1 MAVYEYTALDS
12 RGREVRGVIDAGSE
26 REARTRL
33 RRDGVYPTSV
43 GEMAG
48 RTRVSRPEAG
58 EARVRRSELAPFTRQ
73 LATLLSAGVPL
84 EGALGAL
91 IEQVG
96 ERPLKRVLMSV
107 REDVRE
113 GLPLSDAME
122 RHGRLF
128 SSIYVNMVRAA
139 ESSGSLE
146 RILERLADHE
156 DKDVR
161 YRQRIRGILI
171 YPAVVTVV
179 AVLVTAV
186 LMIFVIPMLT
196 DVFYTLGGDLPALTR
211 GLVATGLF
219 FKRWGWAVA
228 IGLAAAVVALNRYGK
243 TEKGRFAFDRMKLR
257 IPVVGPLVRKVVV
270 GRFARTLETLISS
283 GVPILAAM
291 DIVKMVVGNALFER
305 AIGDAGKQI
314 GEGTSIA
321 GPLARA
327 GVFPPV
333 LIQMIAVGEQSG
345 NLETMLARAA
355 DGFEH
360 EAEAGLNTVVSVLEP
375 ALIVMVG
382 LVVAVVVLAIMLP
395 IFGTAGLMG

>member
-1 MAVYEYTALDS
+1 MAVYEYVALDS

-43 GEMAG
+43 GEVAG
-48 RTRVSRPEAG
+48 RTRASRPGAG

-113 GLPLSDAME
+113 GLPLSDALK

-156 DKDVR
+156 ENDVR
-161 YRQRIRGILI
+161 YRQRVRGILI

-196 DVFYTLGGDLPALTR
+196 EVFDTLGGGLPALTR
-211 GLVATGLF
+211 GLMAVGLF
-219 FKRWGWAVA
+219 FKRWAWAVA
-228 IGLAAAVVALNRYGK
+228 IGLAAAVGVLKRYGK
-243 TEKGRFAFDRMKLR
+243 TETGRFAFDRMKLR
-257 IPVVGPLVRKVVV
+257 IPVVGPLIRKVVV
-270 GRFARTLETLISS
+270 GRFARTMETLISS

-291 DIVKMVVGNALFER
+291 DIVKSVVGNALFER
-305 AIGDAGKQI
+305 AIGDACEQI
-314 GEGTSIA
+314 GEGKSIA
-321 GPLARA
+321 GPLAHA
-327 GVFPPV
+327 KVFPPM
-333 LIQMIAVGEQSG
+333 LIQMIAVGERSG

-355 DGFEH
+355 DGYEQ

-375 ALIVMVG
+375 ALIVTVG
-382 LVVAVVVLAIMLP
+382 LVVAVVVMAIMLP